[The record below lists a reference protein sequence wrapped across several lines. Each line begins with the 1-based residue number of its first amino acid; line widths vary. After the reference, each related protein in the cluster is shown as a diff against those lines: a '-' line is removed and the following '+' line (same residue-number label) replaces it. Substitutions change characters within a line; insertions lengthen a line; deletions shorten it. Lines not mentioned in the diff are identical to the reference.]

1 MEIQENQKKQ
11 ADTMSHNEHYASLLL
26 EFQRKYTHISIICQT
41 FYFLNPDK
49 IPQKQNNFFFFFTN
63 PIDIQPSSKKNRL
76 FGKVFRADSL
86 TLKAKCS
93 IL

>member
-11 ADTMSHNEHYASLLL
+11 ADTMSHNEHYASLLP

-49 IPQKQNNFFFFFTN
+49 ISQKQNN
-63 PIDIQPSSKKNRL
+63 
-76 FGKVFRADSL
+76 
-86 TLKAKCS
+86 
-93 IL
+93 